1 MQALGGFRLGSEDHS
16 HSETEA
22 LRPVDVA
29 EPTMAFVR
37 RQGVPAGVGAYQ
49 PVNGLG
55 IAPTGV
61 GDGQIPIF
69 LTL

>member
-1 MQALGGFRLGSEDHS
+1 VQALGGFRLGSEDHS

-49 PVNGLG
+49 PVNGSG
-55 IAPTGV
+55 HRANGRR
-61 GDGQIPIF
+61 
-69 LTL
+69 